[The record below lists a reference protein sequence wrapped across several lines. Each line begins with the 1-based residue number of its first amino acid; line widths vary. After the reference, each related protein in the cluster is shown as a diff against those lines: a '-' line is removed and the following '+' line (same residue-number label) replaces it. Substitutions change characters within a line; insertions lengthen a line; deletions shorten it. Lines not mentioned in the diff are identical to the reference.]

1 MIEQGETA
9 EAAFDAVDGTI
20 DSMTTTTIFS
30 HCKPNPCGEAAEE
43 QRHTDDNFICSRRRN
58 LRRQH
63 AGVFGGCACGGIP
76 PRLLHPACI
85 TGPQPHGRASKARLG
100 SLGTPD
106 WTWRHACFIIV
117 D

>member
-1 MIEQGETA
+1 LPLLA
-9 EAAFDAVDGTI
+9 DAIVPTYRNKEHWADLNYGTSCI
-20 DSMTTTTIFS
+20 NELNFIFS
-30 HCKPNPCGEAAEE
+30 LLA
-43 QRHTDDNFICSRRRN
+43 Q

-63 AGVFGGCACGGIP
+63 AGVFGSCACGGIP

-106 WTWRHACFIIV
+106 WTWRHTCFIIV